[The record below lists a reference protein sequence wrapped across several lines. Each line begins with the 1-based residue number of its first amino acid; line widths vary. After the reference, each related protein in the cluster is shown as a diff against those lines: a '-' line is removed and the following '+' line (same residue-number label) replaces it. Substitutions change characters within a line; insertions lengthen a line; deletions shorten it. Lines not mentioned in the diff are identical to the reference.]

1 MIGLPE
7 YIILLSQNWIVFDT
21 VNSLPPKKLLQK
33 EYRLRCVEVSAIS
46 GISHTSL
53 KNSEGKFKVTNLIP
67 GLHWCKSF
75 RLLLPKKTT
84 QYVATDIEFEILS
97 SPYEPCVIGNC
108 QPSLILHQTTDYS
121 FLLNQTWLMELMVI
135 FVEMF

>member
-7 YIILLSQNWIVFDT
+7 YIILLSQNWIVFNT
-21 VNSLPPKKLLQK
+21 VNSLPQKKALQK
-33 EYRLRCVEVSAIS
+33 DYRLRCVEVSAIS

-53 KNSEGKFKVTNLIP
+53 KNSKGKISFLVAIGWFKVTNLIP

-75 RLLLPKKTT
+75 RLLLPTKTT
-84 QYVATDIEFEILS
+84 QYLATDIEFEILS
-97 SPYEPCVIGNC
+97 PPYEPCVICNC

-121 FLLNQTWLMELMVI
+121 FLLDKTWLG
-135 FVEMF
+135 